1 MTGSKYAAV
10 DRVQLLD
17 ELVCTLVQAA
27 PGCSELEQQAVQNK
41 LFGYVVRVADS
52 GIASNAAEDSDTVF
66 HAIRQRLVQ
75 QQRQD
80 DAARCEINS
89 TEFMTPRWME
99 HALSEPQCMRISRLK

>member
-1 MTGSKYAAV
+1 MTGTVETKYAAV

-17 ELVCTLVQAA
+17 ELVSTLVQTA
-27 PGCSELEQQAVQNK
+27 PGCSELEQQAVQNR

-52 GIASNAAEDSDTVF
+52 GIASSAAEDSDTVF

-80 DAARCEINS
+80 DAARCVHNC
-89 TEFMTPRWME
+89 TNY
-99 HALSEPQCMRISRLK
+99 